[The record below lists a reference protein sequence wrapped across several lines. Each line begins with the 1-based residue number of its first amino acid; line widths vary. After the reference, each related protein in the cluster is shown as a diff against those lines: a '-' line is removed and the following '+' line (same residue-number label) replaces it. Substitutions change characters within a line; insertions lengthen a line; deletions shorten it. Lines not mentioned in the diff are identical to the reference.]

1 MYLVQL
7 HWKCLFNYNTIGIYM
22 YPREFPQIRCTTGK
36 LSLLCSWWA
45 TELWLWVVW
54 WAGLVHQ
61 HSHPPHTHTH
71 THTHTHNTHTNLYLK
86 AEKLTRHSS
95 HTNHSSEYCR
105 AVTFHGLQ
113 IPRLPVRHLN
123 CKIHS
128 LLLWKQLWTDKGNQ
142 KGWICVSRCAC
153 CLASHIKQPNL
164 VDHHRLRQTHVL
176 PDMATCTTLWSP
188 VATATWTNIV
198 QLTS

>member
-36 LSLLCSWWA
+36 LSLLCCWWGNAHWVMIVGCVVSWVGSP
-45 TELWLWVVW
+45 TLTP
-54 WAGLVHQ
+54 
-61 HSHPPHTHTH
+61 STHTH
-71 THTHTHNTHTNLYLK
+71 THTNLYLK
-86 AEKLTRHSS
+86 AEKLARHSS

-113 IPRLPVRHLN
+113 IPWLPVRHLN

-142 KGWICVSRCAC
+142 KGWMCVSRCAC